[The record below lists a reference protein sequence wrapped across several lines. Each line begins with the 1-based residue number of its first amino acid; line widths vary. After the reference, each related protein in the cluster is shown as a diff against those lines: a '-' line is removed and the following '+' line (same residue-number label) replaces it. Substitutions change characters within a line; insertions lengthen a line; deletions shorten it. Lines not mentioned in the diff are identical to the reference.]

1 MKNLFVIPQKTQ
13 SVIATIENNQIVNLG
28 PIDIPYVSKTVYCQK
43 HEIFVSINFKE
54 KALKMYRENGEY
66 IGFNNQFN
74 FSSIAIKG
82 DVVYLGGTY
91 KKKKNDLGE
100 LCSLLDLSQVDFKF
114 KQINLP
120 IVAVKNKAIDDIVIV
135 GNKLILLDNIVF
147 PKYIFEFDISNP
159 RVPIH
164 TNTINLPDNGT
175 YEHIVKGDG
184 NEKWLGIKSS
194 TVGSF
199 GCAQHLTIFGETSIK
214 IEYLDESEE
223 SVQYRQSTEI
233 KPESCCD
240 DNDLAHPLKD
250 EAIDSY
256 TVEEFLELQS
266 KNKTKSF
273 YSPDFTAEI
282 NNKEGKKNYFNPNE
296 PEREPLYMKRKWE
309 EEYQERERLRILD
322 ELANPKNEN
331 EFNESD
337 YFFASIEEW
346 NNKSQEEKDE
356 LIRIG
361 KEEYDL
367 YLEEEKEWNNRII
380 LKHSLRDFFIV
391 EDNLYMLTSEEL
403 FCYDLTKYPEDREL
417 VKIETKLTKMEK
429 LIKTAENRIVVVSAK
444 GYELIK

>member
-1 MKNLFVIPQKTQ
+1 MKNLFVIPQKAQ
-13 SVIATIENNQIVNLG
+13 SIIATIENDQIVNLG
-28 PIDIPYVSKTVYCQK
+28 PIDIPYVSKTVYCQE
-43 HEIFVSINFKE
+43 HGIFVSINFKE

-66 IGFNNQFN
+66 IGFNNQFK
-74 FSSIAIKG
+74 FSCIAIKD
-82 DVVYLGGTY
+82 DVVYLGGAY
-91 KKKKNDLGE
+91 KKKKNGLGE
-100 LCSLLDLSQVDFKF
+100 LCSLLDLSEVDFKF

-135 GNKLILLDNIVF
+135 GDKLILLDNIVF
-147 PKYIFEFDISNP
+147 PKYIFEYDISNP
-159 RVPIH
+159 RAPKHI
-164 TNTINLPDNGT
+164 NTIDLPDNGT

-199 GCAQHLTIFGETSIK
+199 GCAQHLTILGETDVK

-223 SVQYRQSTEI
+223 SIKYRQSTEI
-233 KPESCCD
+233 TPESSFD
-240 DNDLAHPLKD
+240 DNDLVHPLRD
-250 EAIDSY
+250 EEIVSY

-282 NNKEGKKNYFNPNE
+282 NNKEVKKNYFNPNE
-296 PEREPLYMKRKWE
+296 PERKPLYMKRKWE

-337 YFFASIEEW
+337 YFFASIQEW
-346 NNKSQEEKDE
+346 NNKSQEEKDK

-391 EDNLYMLTSEEL
+391 RDNLYLLTTEEL
-403 FCYDLTKYPEDREL
+403 FCYDLTKYPDDREL

-429 LIKTAENRIVVVSAK
+429 LIKTAENRIVVVSAE